1 MVYALHEDA
10 LRLAR
15 RWHRTFFWAL
25 FALGLLL
32 QGFGPHL
39 KIKDNR
45 FVLPPSLI
53 SANSEIRPAE
63 IVERARRMQLLS
75 SVLTLGG
82 ALGLALCYRKVLF
95 GTRSARRDL
104 VGGSPVAS
112 TSSRTVE

>member
-1 MVYALHEDA
+1 MVYAVREDA
-10 LRLAR
+10 FRPAW
-15 RWHRTFFWAL
+15 RWRRTFFWAL

-32 QGFGPHL
+32 QACGPHL

-63 IVERARRMQLLS
+63 IVERARRTQLLS

-82 ALGLALCYRKVLF
+82 ALGLALCYGKVLF

-104 VGGSPVAS
+104 VDRSPVAS
-112 TSSRTVE
+112 TRSRTVE